1 MKKLNLRTFSFVLIA
16 LILVLSNAYSM
27 LVVEMVP
34 KNTSDQVLKLYTDEV
49 GEYEIKVINVSEEP
63 IKNATIKVVASGSL
77 VIIKGLEEKSA
88 DVMELGP
95 MQPLEKKTVV
105 IKVKPVAR
113 PRQESG
119 MNILTVYYGQ
129 GKYTHFIGTYVEV
142 IEGPLNVKAE
152 LKKYTIA
159 SGEENRVDAEL
170 KNTSASEQIKNLSI
184 FLSMP
189 EKFDSKEVSYDVAYL
204 NPADS
209 LKKSFFFS
217 PDPSIRG
224 TQHLALIVEF
234 EDSRGK
240 HIIEK
245 NFKIE
250 IQDKAI
256 SAALILAL
264 IAGLVALYLFMRK
277 GEKKAQAQQ

>member
-1 MKKLNLRTFSFVLIA
+1 MRKLNLRTFSSVLIA
-16 LILVLSNAYSM
+16 LILILGNAHSM
-27 LVVEMVP
+27 LVVEMTP
-34 KNTSDQVLKLYTDEV
+34 KNTSDALLKLYTDEV

-63 IKNATIKVVASGSL
+63 IENVIIKVVASGNL
-77 VIIKGLEEKSA
+77 AIIKGLEERSM
-88 DVMELGP
+88 DVMELSP
-95 MQPLEKKTVV
+95 MQPFEKKTIGV
-105 IKVKPVAR
+105 KVKPVAK
-113 PRQESG
+113 PREEGG
-119 MNILTVYYGQ
+119 MNIITVYYGQ
-129 GKYTHFIGTYVEV
+129 EKYTHFMGTYVEV

-152 LKKYTIA
+152 LKKYA
-159 SGEENRVDAEL
+159 MSSGEENRIDAEL
-170 KNTSASEQIKNLSI
+170 KNTSASEQIRNLRI

-189 EKFDSKEVSYDVAYL
+189 EKFDSKELSYDVAYL

-217 PDPSIRG
+217 PDPSIKG

-250 IQDKAI
+250 IQNKAI
-256 SAALILAL
+256 SSALILAL
-264 IAGLVALYLFMRK
+264 ITGLVVIYLFMRK